1 MQVYNSIARRK
12 EEFIPKEAGKV
23 DMYVCGITS
32 YDYCHVGHARSAIVF
47 DILSRYLRFKGL
59 DVRFVR
65 NFTDVDDKIINRANQ
80 EGVSS
85 QEIAE
90 KYIAAFH
97 EDMDRLGVRRA
108 DVEPR
113 ATENIPEMIAMCE
126 TLIEKGTAYPTPSGD
141 VYFRVRNFSGYG
153 KLSGRSLDEM
163 QAGARIAPGEEKE
176 DPMDFALWKAAKPGE
191 PYWDSPWGKGRPGW
205 HIECS
210 VMSAKYLT
218 LPLDIHGGGQ
228 DLIFPH
234 HENEVAQTEAACSC
248 QFVRYWMHNGFVQ
261 IDSEKMSKSLGNFKT
276 IRDILESYLP
286 ETLRYFLISRQYRS
300 PIDFT
305 FQGMDDVEKNLK
317 RIYQCIGA
325 ANEELARS
333 KRSGNKLPDEIWVE
347 FRALLAAVIESMD
360 EDLNTAAALGH
371 VFGIIRL
378 IFKVLEDKTLRLSS
392 DTPDLLREFAKARD
406 SWAEILGVFGMD
418 PAEFSAA
425 LRHIQI
431 KRKGISVESIEELLE
446 KRKEARKN
454 KDFSASDAIRDELA
468 AIGIEVRDT
477 AAGMEWDVL

>member
-1 MQVYNSIARRK
+1 MQVYNSQSRRK
-12 EEFIPKEAGKV
+12 EEFVPKHPGKV

-47 DILSRYLRFKGL
+47 DVLSRYFRHKGM

-80 EGVSS
+80 EGISS
-85 QEIAE
+85 QEVAE

-97 EDMDRLGVRRA
+97 EDMDRLAVLRPE
-108 DVEPR
+108 VEPK
-113 ATENIPEMIAMCE
+113 ATENIQGMIELCE
-126 TLIEKGTAYPTPSGD
+126 DLIAKGKAYSTPSGD
-141 VYFRVRNFSGYG
+141 VYFKVRAFDGYG

-191 PYWDSPWGKGRPGW
+191 PYWESPWGNGRPGW

-210 VMSAKYLT
+210 VMSARYLE

-234 HENEVAQTEAACSC
+234 HENEIAQTEASCSC

-261 IDSEKMSKSLGNFKT
+261 VDSEKMSKSLGNFKT

-286 ETLRYFLISRQYRS
+286 EVLRYFLISRQYRS

-305 FQGMDDVEKNLK
+305 FTSMDDAEKNLK
-317 RIYQCIGA
+317 RLYQCILA
-325 ANEELARS
+325 VNEEKTRA
-333 KRSGNKLPDEIWVE
+333 KRSANKLPEELLNE
-347 FRALLAAVIESMD
+347 FNQHISAFYAAMED
-360 EDLNTAAALGH
+360 DLNTAAALGH
-371 VFGIIRL
+371 VFGVVRL
-378 IFKVLEDKTLRLSS
+378 IYKVLEDKTLRLSAN
-392 DTPDLLREFAKARD
+392 TPELLDKFEQERANWVK
-406 SWAEILGVFGMD
+406 ILGVFGQD
-418 PAEFSAA
+418 PAQFFAE
-425 LRHIQI
+425 LKQIQV
-431 KRKGISVESIEELLE
+431 KRKGLDVNKIEGLLQE
-446 KRKEARKN
+446 RKEARQN
-454 KDFSASDAIRDELA
+454 KDFAASDAIRDELLA
-468 AIGIEVRDT
+468 MGIEVRDT
-477 AAGMEWDVL
+477 PAGVEWDIA

>member
-1 MQVYNSIARRK
+1 MQVYNSQSRRK
-12 EEFIPKEAGKV
+12 EEFVPKHPGKV

-47 DILSRYLRFKGL
+47 DVLSRYFRYKGM

-80 EGVSS
+80 EGLTS
-85 QEIAE
+85 QEVAE

-97 EDMDRLGVRRA
+97 EDMDRLAVLRPE
-108 DVEPR
+108 VEPK
-113 ATENIPEMIAMCE
+113 ATENIQGMIELCE
-126 TLIEKGTAYPTPSGD
+126 DLIAKGKAYPTPSGD
-141 VYFRVRNFSGYG
+141 VYFKVRAFDGYG

-191 PYWDSPWGKGRPGW
+191 PYWESPWGNGRPGW

-210 VMSAKYLT
+210 VMSARYLE

-234 HENEVAQTEAACSC
+234 HENEIAQTEASCSC

-261 IDSEKMSKSLGNFKT
+261 VDSEKMSKSLGNFKT

-286 ETLRYFLISRQYRS
+286 EVLRYFLISRQYRS

-305 FQGMDDVEKNLK
+305 FTSMDDAEKNLK
-317 RIYQCIGA
+317 RFYQCVLA
-325 ANEELARS
+325 VNEEKART
-333 KRSGNKLPDEIWVE
+333 KRSGNKLPEELLNE
-347 FRALLAAVIESMD
+347 FNQHIAAFYEGMED
-360 EDLNTAAALGH
+360 DLNTAAALGH
-371 VFGIIRL
+371 VFGVIRL
-378 IFKVLEDKTLRLSS
+378 IYKVLEDKTLRLSAN
-392 DTPDLLREFAKARD
+392 TPELLEKFEQEKAN
-406 SWAEILGVFGMD
+406 WVKILGVFGQN
-418 PAEFSAA
+418 PAKFFAE
-425 LRHIQI
+425 LKEIQI
-431 KRKGISVESIEELLE
+431 KRKGLDVNKIETLLQE
-446 KRKEARKN
+446 RKEARQN
-454 KDFSASDAIRDELA
+454 KDFAASDAIRDKLLA
-468 AIGIEVRDT
+468 MGIEVRDT
-477 AAGMEWDVL
+477 PAGVEWDIA

>member
-1 MQVYNSIARRK
+1 
-12 EEFIPKEAGKV
+12 
-23 DMYVCGITS
+23 
-32 YDYCHVGHARSAIVF
+32 
-47 DILSRYLRFKGL
+47 
-59 DVRFVR
+59 
-65 NFTDVDDKIINRANQ
+65 
-80 EGVSS
+80 
-85 QEIAE
+85 
-90 KYIAAFH
+90 
-97 EDMDRLGVRRA
+97 
-108 DVEPR
+108 
-113 ATENIPEMIAMCE
+113 
-126 TLIEKGTAYPTPSGD
+126 
-141 VYFRVRNFSGYG
+141 
-153 KLSGRSLDEM
+153 
-163 QAGARIAPGEEKE
+163 
-176 DPMDFALWKAAKPGE
+176 
-191 PYWDSPWGKGRPGW
+191 
-205 HIECS
+205 
-210 VMSAKYLT
+210 MSAKYLT

-425 LRHIQI
+425 LRHTQI
-431 KRKGISVESIEELLE
+431 KRKGIAVESIEELLE

>member
-108 DVEPR
+108 DVEPK

-141 VYFRVRNFSGYG
+141 VYFRVRNFQGYG

-191 PYWDSPWGKGRPGW
+191 PCWDSPWGKGRPGW

-305 FQGMDDVEKNLK
+305 FQGMDDAEKNLK

-325 ANEELARS
+325 VAEELTRS
-333 KRSGNKLPDEIWVE
+333 KRSGNKLPDEIWAE

-371 VFGIIRL
+371 IFGIIRL
-378 IFKVLEDKTLRLSS
+378 IFKVLEDKTLRLFS
-392 DTPDLLREFAKARD
+392 DTPDLLHEFNKARD
-406 SWAEILGVFGMD
+406 SWSEILGVFGMN
-418 PAEFSAA
+418 PAEFSVE
-425 LRHIQI
+425 LRQIQI
-431 KRKGISVESIEELLE
+431 KRKGFDLESIEALLE
-446 KRKEARKN
+446 KRKGARRN
-454 KDFSASDAIRDELA
+454 KDFAASDAIRDELA
-468 AIGIEVRDT
+468 AIGVEVRDT